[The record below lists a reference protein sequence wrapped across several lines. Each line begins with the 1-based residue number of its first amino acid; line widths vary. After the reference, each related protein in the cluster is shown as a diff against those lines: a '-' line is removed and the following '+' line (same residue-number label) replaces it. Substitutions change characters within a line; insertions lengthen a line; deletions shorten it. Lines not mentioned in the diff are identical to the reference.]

1 MRGTRVT
8 RALTPSLTLLTAA
21 LALTLSGCA
30 PPPPPPGAGWI
41 EEFERGRNGVS
52 LEVRL
57 DDDDE
62 VVDEE
67 GEAEATT
74 EEVYLVPNTT
84 CRVHTYLHDCADED
98 DYLVPRVG
106 ARPGLN
112 RNR

>member
-8 RALTPSLTLLTAA
+8 RLTVVPALA
-21 LALTLSGCA
+21 ALTLAGCT

-57 DDDDE
+57 DANE
-62 VVDEE
+62 TTDEE

-74 EEVYLVPNTT
+74 EEVYLVPSTT
-84 CRVHTYLHDCADED
+84 CRQGMYVQDCADED
-98 DYLVPRVG
+98 DYLVPPSG
-106 ARPGLN
+106 AVPGLN
-112 RNR
+112 RSRR

>member
-8 RALTPSLTLLTAA
+8 RLLPTLTLTTVAA
-21 LALTLSGCA
+21 LVLVGCT

-57 DDDDE
+57 DANE
-62 VVDEE
+62 VTDEE

-84 CRVHTYLHDCADED
+84 CRVHTYVQDCADAD
-98 DYLVPRVG
+98 DYLVEPANHV
-106 ARPGLN
+106 PGLN
-112 RNR
+112 RRR

>member
-8 RALTPSLTLLTAA
+8 RALTPSLALLTAA
-21 LALTLSGCA
+21 LTLTLSGCT

-57 DDDDE
+57 DDDE
-62 VVDEE
+62 NEK
-67 GEAEATT
+67 GEATT
-74 EEVYLVPNTT
+74 EEVYVVPNTT
-84 CRVHTYLHDCADED
+84 CRVHTYVHDCADED
-98 DYLVPRVG
+98 DYLVPRAG
-106 ARPGLN
+106 ARAGLN